1 MHPQFAVHVGYNLHL
16 EQSVLFD
23 ICATPTLPEYPALFP
38 QLIHLLLILLLITD
52 LLVAG

>member
-38 QLIHLLLILLLITD
+38 QFINLLLITD
-52 LLVAG
+52 LLVAV